1 MFDREIDA
9 KVKAWIEE
17 NRQEIIDLWLELAR
31 IPSVVSEPEEGAPYG
46 KDAKKALD
54 YCADMFAKY
63 GFPTRIGEDTYALST
78 YGEGKKSI
86 GLFGHADVVPGG
98 DGWIHTAPF
107 EPVIIEDTM
116 IGRGVSDDKSG
127 IMLALGVLR
136 MFKELSL
143 PLKSKLIS
151 VVGSAEEVGSPDMA
165 AFVKNEP
172 LPDFSVTPDA
182 GFPCAVG
189 EKGIYRFYVSP
200 EKPFECIKSFFGGDA
215 INVVVDKTVIELDKL
230 DGLVSE
236 LQSKLKNRTDIT
248 LTESTDSV
256 TLTARGISAHVSAPQ
271 NGVNSNKLI
280 AELLKGVH
288 ALSDSDREG
297 FAAMD
302 KLLSDHTGEI
312 FGINFSDPTFGALTI
327 GNGTGKMAGGNI
339 ELGFNVRYGV
349 GETGEWLEKQTEKAF
364 ASFGW
369 PVVRSD
375 NRPAFV
381 LDGSCTL
388 PLDLAALYNEMT
400 GKNSKP
406 YTMGGKT
413 YATPL
418 NLAGDCTQAI
428 GIGTCIGT
436 PASDGK
442 AGLEM
447 PKGHG
452 GAHAPDEKIW
462 IPGFFDAMH
471 LLVQYVLTID
481 EYLNR

>member
-1 MFDREIDA
+1 MFNHEIDA
-9 KVKAWIEE
+9 KVKGWIDE

-31 IPSVVSEPEEGAPYG
+31 IPSVVSDAEEGAPYG
-46 KDAKKALD
+46 SEAKKALIF
-54 YCADMFAKY
+54 CADMFAKF
-63 GFPTRIGEDTYALST
+63 GFDTRIGDDTYAVST
-78 YGEGKKSI
+78 YGDGEKSI

-98 DGWIHTAPF
+98 DGWIHTTPF

-116 IGRGVSDDKSG
+116 IGRGVNDDKSG

-136 MFKELSL
+136 MFRDLEL

-151 VVGSAEEVGSPDMA
+151 VVGSAEEIGSPDMA
-165 AFVKNEP
+165 AFIKNEP
-172 LPDFSVTPDA
+172 LPDFSMTPDA
-182 GFPCAVG
+182 GFPCAIG
-189 EKGIYRFYVSP
+189 EKGIYRFYVTP
-200 EKPFECIKSFFGGDA
+200 KQAFESVIAFRGGDA
-215 INVVVDKTVIELDKL
+215 INVVVDKTVIELKKL
-230 DGLVSE
+230 DGLVQE
-236 LQSKLKNRTDIT
+236 LQSKLQDRTDIT
-248 LTESTDSV
+248 MLEGVSSV
-256 TLTARGISAHVSAPQ
+256 TLTAQGISAHVSAPQ
-271 NGVNSNKLI
+271 NGINSNKLI
-280 AELLKGVH
+280 AALLRDVQ
-288 ALSDSDREG
+288 ALSESDREG
-297 FAAMD
+297 FAVMD
-302 KLLSDHTGEI
+302 KLLSDYTGEI

-327 GNGTGKMAGGNI
+327 GNGTGRMADGNI

-349 GETGEWLEKQTEKAF
+349 GETGEWLEKQTEQAF
-364 ASFGW
+364 EGFGW

-381 LDGSCTL
+381 LKDSCTL
-388 PLDLAALYNEMT
+388 PLELAELYNELT
-400 GKNSKP
+400 GKSSKP

-436 PASDGK
+436 PTADGK

-462 IPGFFDAMH
+462 IPGFFEAMR
-471 LLVQYVLTID
+471 LLVQYVLATD
-481 EYLNR
+481 EYLNK